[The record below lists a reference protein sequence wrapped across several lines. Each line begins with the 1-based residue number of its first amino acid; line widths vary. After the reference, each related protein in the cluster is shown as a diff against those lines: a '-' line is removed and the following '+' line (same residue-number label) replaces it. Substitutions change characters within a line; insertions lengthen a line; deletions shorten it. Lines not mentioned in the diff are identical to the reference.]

1 MRVELTRGLSAHAKR
16 QTGRVSDQGC
26 ARSWLFRNL

>member
-1 MRVELTRGLSAHAKR
+1 MRVELTRALSTHAKR
-16 QTGRVSDQGC
+16 QAGRASDQGC